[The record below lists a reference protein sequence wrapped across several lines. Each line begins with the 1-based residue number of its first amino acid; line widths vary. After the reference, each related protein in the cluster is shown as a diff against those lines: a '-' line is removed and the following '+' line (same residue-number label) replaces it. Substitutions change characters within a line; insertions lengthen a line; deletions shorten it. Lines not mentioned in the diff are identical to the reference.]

1 MIHLLAYIC
10 FRGKL
15 FESSETYL
23 NELFHCRGGEAEISS
38 FIYLFHMNLL
48 WWLVLSISSL
58 AQRMCQIPNVKGLLY
73 AIKAQGMP
81 KLRRL
86 FSSGA

>member
-1 MIHLLAYIC
+1 MCY
-10 FRGKL
+10 RGKL

-23 NELFHCRGGEAEISS
+23 NELFDCRGGEAEISS

-48 WWLVLSISSL
+48 WWLFLSISSL
-58 AQRMCQIPNVKGLLY
+58 AQRMRQIPNVKGLLY

-81 KLRRL
+81 KLRHL
-86 FSSGA
+86 FSFGA